1 MLGLIKKKANTL
13 LGIDISSTSVKLL
26 ELSRSG
32 GRYKVEAYAVE
43 PLPPNAV
50 VEKNIVELE
59 GVGQALSRVLV
70 KAKTN
75 LKSAVVAVAGSA
87 VITKTIEMEAGLSE
101 DELENQLKIEADQ
114 YIPYPLEEVAIDFE
128 VQGLSARNPERVD
141 VLLAA
146 CRKENVEVREA
157 ALALAGLTAK
167 VVDVEAYALERS
179 YALLSSQ
186 LGADTDQLTVAVV
199 DIGATMTTLPAG
211 RAIRNIDFQRGEK
224 GEGNVVI
231 DLSDPTLSPDIQEQG
246 GKIRLDFA
254 KTQLPDALRVRLD
267 VKDFATPVQFVNAS
281 AQSDRTSITI
291 EPSGLYDYLVYQ
303 TDNRLTVSIKP
314 MTTED
319 AERRK
324 KDNFAY
330 TGEKLS
336 LNFQDI
342 DVRSV
347 LQLIADFT
355 DLNLVASDTVQ
366 GNITLRLQNVP
377 WDQAL
382 DLVLKTKGLDKRK
395 LGNVL
400 LVAPADEI
408 AARER
413 QELEAQKQI
422 AELAPLRRELIQV
435 NYAKAADI
443 AKLFQSVTSDGGQEG
458 KEGGRGSIT
467 VDDRTNSIIAYQP
480 QERLDELRRIVS
492 QLDIPVRQ
500 VMIEARIVEANVGY
514 DKSLGV
520 RWGGAYHKGNWRG
533 YGKDGNIGIKDEDG
547 MNCGP
552 IAGNCTFPTTGT
564 SKSPS
569 PFVDIGAK
577 DATSGIGIGFITDN
591 IILDLQLSAMEKT
604 GNGEIVSQPKV
615 VTSDK
620 ETAKILKGQE
630 VPYQEASS
638 SGATSTS
645 FKEAALSLEVTPQI
659 TPDNR
664 IIVEVKVTKD
674 APDFDRALN
683 GVPPINK
690 NEVNAKILVND
701 GETIVI
707 GGVFSNT
714 QSKSVDKV
722 PFLGDLPYLGRLFR
736 RDTVSDVKNELLVFL
751 TPRIMNNQ
759 AIAIGR

>member
-1 MLGLIKKKANTL
+1 MNSGLSR
-13 LGIDISSTSVKLL
+13 LGI
-26 ELSRSG
+26 
-32 GRYKVEAYAVE
+32 A
-43 PLPPNAV
+43 
-50 VEKNIVELE
+50 
-59 GVGQALSRVLV
+59 
-70 KAKTN
+70 
-75 LKSAVVAVAGSA
+75 
-87 VITKTIEMEAGLSE
+87 
-101 DELENQLKIEADQ
+101 
-114 YIPYPLEEVAIDFE
+114 
-128 VQGLSARNPERVD
+128 
-141 VLLAA
+141 LLAA
-146 CRKENVEVREA
+146 MFAPALLAADLEKLDVA
-157 ALALAGLTAK
+157 ALPGDRVELKLQFDEPVAAPRGYTIEQPARIALDLPGVQNKLGTK
-167 VVDVEAYALERS
+167 NRELSVGNTRSVTVVEAKDRTRLIINLTTLSSYTTRVEGNNLFVVVGNSPAGASVASAAPVKASPAPAS
-179 YALLSSQ
+179 YAQ
-186 LGADTDQLTVAVV
+186 PIKPKPYV
-199 DIGATMTTLPAG
+199 PAG

-443 AKLFQSVTSDGGQEG
+443 AKLFQSVTSSGEE
-458 KEGGRGSIT
+458 KENSRGSIT

-520 RWGGAYHKGNWRG
+520 RWGGAYHNGNWNS
-533 YGKDGNIGIKDEDG
+533 YGKNGNMGIKDKEG
-547 MNCGP
+547 YNCGP
-552 IAGNCTFPTTGT
+552 FQGQCTFPTRDNSPMLLPVSVLALSPIT
-564 SKSPS
+564 SFLTCNYRPWRKP
-569 PFVDIGAK
+569 G
-577 DATSGIGIGFITDN
+577 
-591 IILDLQLSAMEKT
+591 
-604 GNGEIVSQPKV
+604 
-615 VTSDK
+615 
-620 ETAKILKGQE
+620 TAKW
-630 VPYQEASS
+630 
-638 SGATSTS
+638 
-645 FKEAALSLEVTPQI
+645 
-659 TPDNR
+659 
-664 IIVEVKVTKD
+664 
-674 APDFDRALN
+674 
-683 GVPPINK
+683 
-690 NEVNAKILVND
+690 
-701 GETIVI
+701 
-707 GGVFSNT
+707 
-714 QSKSVDKV
+714 
-722 PFLGDLPYLGRLFR
+722 FR
-736 RDTVSDVKNELLVFL
+736 N
-751 TPRIMNNQ
+751 PRS
-759 AIAIGR
+759 

>member
-1 MLGLIKKKANTL
+1 MN
-13 LGIDISSTSVKLL
+13 SS
-26 ELSRSG
+26 LSR
-32 GRYKVEAYAVE
+32 
-43 PLPPNAV
+43 
-50 VEKNIVELE
+50 
-59 GVGQALSRVLV
+59 LSV
-70 KAKTN
+70 
-75 LKSAVVAVAGSA
+75 
-87 VITKTIEMEAGLSE
+87 
-101 DELENQLKIEADQ
+101 
-114 YIPYPLEEVAIDFE
+114 
-128 VQGLSARNPERVD
+128 

-146 CRKENVEVREA
+146 LLSPAVLAANLQDLNVASLPGDRVELKLSFDEPVTAPRGYTIEQPARIALDLPGVSNKLGSKNRELGVGNA
-157 ALALAGLTAK
+157 RSVTI
-167 VVDVEAYALERS
+167 VEAKDRTRLIVNLTSLAPYSTRVEGNDL
-179 YALLSSQ
+179 YVLVGDSS
-186 LGADTDQLTVAVV
+186 AVASRPSASV
-199 DIGATMTTLPAG
+199 PASVAAVPPKKTYG
-211 RAIRNIDFQRGEK
+211 PQPKTISNIDFQRGEQ

-231 DLSDPTLSPDIQEQG
+231 TLSDASISPDIQEQG

-254 KTQLPDALRVRLD
+254 KTDLPESLRVRLD
-267 VKDFATPVQFVNAS
+267 VKDFATPVQFVS
-281 AQSDRTSITI
+281 ATGSADRTSIVI
-291 EPSGLYDYLVYQ
+291 EPVGLYDYLAYQ
-303 TDNRLTVSIKP
+303 TENRLTLSVKP
-314 MTTED
+314 LTQD
-319 AERRK
+319 DVERRK
-324 KDNFAY
+324 AERFAY

-355 DLNLVASDTVQ
+355 DLNLVASDTVA

-382 DLVLKTKGLDKRK
+382 DLVLKTKGLDKRQV
-395 LGNVL
+395 GNVL

-413 QELEAQKQI
+413 QELESQKQI

-435 NYAKAADI
+435 NYAKAADM
-443 AKLFQSVTSDGGQEG
+443 AKLFQSVTSADGASSDA
-458 KEGGRGSIT
+458 RGSVT
-467 VDDRTNSIIAYQP
+467 VDDRTNSIIAYQT
-480 QERLDELRRIVS
+480 QDRLDELRRIIA

-500 VMIEARIVEANVGY
+500 VMIEARIVEANVDY
-514 DKSLGV
+514 DKALGV
-520 RWGGAYHKGNWRG
+520 RWGGATRRGNWSV
-533 YGKDGNIGIKDEDG
+533 YGKDGATSFNNKSGQVYLPRTDTVGDFSLKDG
-547 MNCGP
+547 VAP
-552 IAGNCTFPTTGT
+552 V
-564 SKSPS
+564 
-569 PFVDIGAK
+569 PFVDMGVLGS
-577 DATSGIGIGFITDN
+577 TSGIGIGFLTDN
-591 IILDLQLSAMEKT
+591 VTLDLQLSAMEKT

-664 IIVEVKVTKD
+664 IIMEVKVTKD
-674 APDFDRALN
+674 APDFARALH

-690 NEVNAKILVND
+690 NEVNAKVLVND

-714 QSKSVDKV
+714 QTKGVEKV
-722 PFLGDLPYLGRLFR
+722 PFLGDLPFLGRVFR
-736 RDTVSDVKNELLVFL
+736 RDIVSDNKAELLVFI

-759 AIAIGR
+759 AIAVNR

>member
-1 MLGLIKKKANTL
+1 MNSSLSRFGLTL
-13 LGIDISSTSVKLL
+13 LAAM
-26 ELSRSG
+26 LS
-32 GRYKVEAYAVE
+32 
-43 PLPPNAV
+43 P
-50 VEKNIVELE
+50 
-59 GVGQALSRVLV
+59 
-70 KAKTN
+70 
-75 LKSAVVAVAGSA
+75 
-87 VITKTIEMEAGLSE
+87 
-101 DELENQLKIEADQ
+101 
-114 YIPYPLEEVAIDFE
+114 
-128 VQGLSARNPERVD
+128 

-146 CRKENVEVREA
+146 DLQGLDVA
-157 ALALAGLTAK
+157 ALPGGKVELKLAFDEPVVAPRGYTIEQPARIALDLPGVTNKLGSKNRELGVGNARSVTI
-167 VVDVEAYALERS
+167 VEAKDRTRMIINLATLVPYSTRVEGNNL
-179 YALLSSQ
+179 Y
-186 LGADTDQLTVAVV
+186 VV
-199 DIGATMTTLPAG
+199 VGEAGGATQQATRTSPVAAPVAPAAPVKTFAAAG
-211 RAIRNIDFQRGEK
+211 KAISNIDFQRGDQ

-231 DLSDPTLSPDIQEQG
+231 TLSDPTVSPDIQEQG

-254 KTQLPDALRVRLD
+254 KTQLPESLRVRLD
-267 VKDFATPVQFVNAS
+267 VKDFATPVQFVSAAGSSGNA
-281 AQSDRTSITI
+281 SITI
-291 EPSGLYDYLVYQ
+291 EPTGFYDYLAYQ
-303 TDNRLTVSIKP
+303 TDNKLTVSIKP
-314 MTTED
+314 LTQED
-319 AERRK
+319 VEKRKSER
-324 KDNFAY
+324 FAY
-330 TGEKLS
+330 SGEKLS

-395 LGNVL
+395 VGNVL

-413 QELEAQKQI
+413 QELESQKQI

-443 AKLFQSVTSDGGQEG
+443 AKLFQSVTSGNESSDE
-458 KEGGRGSIT
+458 RGSIT
-467 VDDRTNSIIAYQP
+467 VDDRTNSIIAYQT
-480 QERLDELRRIVS
+480 QDKLDELRRIVA

-500 VMIEARIVEANVGY
+500 VMIEARIVEANVDY

-520 RWGGAYHKGNWRG
+520 NWRG
-533 YGKDGNIGIKDEDG
+533 ARVGDNNFVIGGEG
-547 MNCGP
+547 GTRT
-552 IAGNCTFPTTGT
+552 GGGGT
-564 SKSPS
+564 SPNAALGT
-569 PFVDIGAK
+569 FVDMGATG
-577 DATSGIGIGFITDN
+577 ATSSIGIGFVTDN
-591 IILDLQLSAMEKT
+591 TILDLELSAMEKT

-620 ETAKILKGQE
+620 ETAKILKGAE
-630 VPYQEASS
+630 IPYQEASS
-638 SGATSTS
+638 SGASTTS

-664 IIVEVKVTKD
+664 IIMEVKVTKD
-674 APDFDRALN
+674 APDFSNALN

-690 NEVNAKILVND
+690 NEVNAKVLVSD

-714 QSKSVDKV
+714 QTKATDKV
-722 PFLGDLPYLGRLFR
+722 PFLGDLPFLGRMFK
-736 RDTVSDVKNELLVFL
+736 RDVVQDKKSELLVFL

-759 AIAIGR
+759 AIAVSR

>member
-1 MLGLIKKKANTL
+1 MNRT
-13 LGIDISSTSVKLL
+13 
-26 ELSRSG
+26 LSR
-32 GRYKVEAYAVE
+32 
-43 PLPPNAV
+43 
-50 VEKNIVELE
+50 
-59 GVGQALSRVLV
+59 LSI
-70 KAKTN
+70 
-75 LKSAVVAVAGSA
+75 S
-87 VITKTIEMEAGLSE
+87 
-101 DELENQLKIEADQ
+101 
-114 YIPYPLEEVAIDFE
+114 
-128 VQGLSARNPERVD
+128 
-141 VLLAA
+141 LLAA
-146 CRKENVEVREA
+146 VFAPALLAANLQSVDVA
-157 ALALAGLTAK
+157 ALPGDRVELKLGFDEPVAAPRGYTIEQPARIALDLPGVQNKLGSKNRELGVGNARSLT
-167 VVDVEAYALERS
+167 VVEAKDRTRLIVNLTSLVPYSTRSDGNNLYVVVGGAAATASS
-179 YALLSSQ
+179 YASAAPSS
-186 LGADTDQLTVAVV
+186 ASAARPAAPKPY
-199 DIGATMTTLPAG
+199 IPAG
-211 RAIRNIDFQRGEK
+211 KAIRNVDFQRGEQ

-231 DLSDPTLSPDIQEQG
+231 DLSDPTVAPDIQEQG
-246 GKIRLDFA
+246 GKIRLDFPR
-254 KTQLPDALRVRLD
+254 TQLPDNLRVRLD

-281 AQSDRTSITI
+281 ATGDKASIVI
-291 EPSGLYDYLVYQ
+291 EPTGLYDYLVYQ
-303 TDNRLTVSIKP
+303 TDNRMTVSIKP
-314 MTTED
+314 LTQDD
-319 AERRK
+319 AEKRK

-395 LGNVL
+395 VGNVL

-435 NYAKAADI
+435 NYAKASDI
-443 AKLFQSVTSDGGQEG
+443 AKLFNSVTGAAGAAGAPAGAVGADT
-458 KEGGRGSIT
+458 RGSIT
-467 VDDRTNSIIAYQP
+467 VDDRTNSIIAYQT

-500 VMIEARIVEANVGY
+500 VMIEARIVEASVDY
-514 DKSLGV
+514 SKSLGV
-520 RWGGAYHKGNWRG
+520 RWGGAFTFGNWASW
-533 YGKDGNIGIKDEDG
+533 GKDGNIGTG
-547 MNCGP
+547 GSNGTSCGP
-552 IAGNCTFPTTGT
+552 FGGGGCTLPTT
-564 SKSPS
+564 SSSPTPS
-569 PFVDIGAK
+569 VDLGATN
-577 DATSGIGIGFITDN
+577 ATSGIGIGFVSN
-591 IILDLQLSAMEKT
+591 NAILDLQLSAMEKG
-604 GNGEIVSQPKV
+604 GNGEVVSQPKV

-620 ETAKILKGQE
+620 ETAKILKGSE
-630 VPYQEASS
+630 IPYQEASS
-638 SGATSTS
+638 SGATSVS

-664 IIVEVKVTKD
+664 IIMEVKVNKD
-674 APDFDRALN
+674 EPDYANALN
-683 GVPPINK
+683 GVPPIKK
-690 NEVNAKILVND
+690 NEVNAKVLVND

-714 QSKSVDKV
+714 QTKATDKV
-722 PFLGDLPYLGRLFR
+722 PFLGDVPVLGRLFR
-736 RDTVSDVKNELLVFL
+736 RDSVTDSKNELLVFL